1 MRKTRLFS
9 ALVLYGASITGGGVA
24 TVATVSL
31 AVSGCGD
38 DTTSQGYPDIGVP
51 FPRDMAVSYPDI
63 GIPFP
68 FDMAEHD

>member
-1 MRKTRLFS
+1 MRKTRLFPS
-9 ALVLYGASITGGGVA
+9 LILYGASLTGGAVA

-31 AVSGCGD
+31 AVSGCCGD

-63 GIPFP
+63 GIPP